1 MSTIDNLRQWWRS
14 RELREQRMLA
24 VMFVAVAAFA
34 LWFGVV
40 APLQHMRD
48 AARDRHDSAAA
59 DLHEVT
65 QAVDTITALQARNPG
80 LPTTGDAFARAILDA
95 AASAQVPVS
104 RQRTGDAGMLEIGID
119 AVAAPA
125 LLGWLDA
132 LIQQHGIAPQG
143 LDISERNGSLQVQ
156 ASFRAP
162 PP

>member
-1 MSTIDNLRQWWRS
+1 MSTIDNLRQWWQS

-24 VMFVAVAAFA
+24 MMFVAVAAFA

-48 AARDRHDSAAA
+48 AARDRRDSAAA
-59 DLHEVT
+59 DLQEVT
-65 QAVDTITALQARNPG
+65 QAVDAITALQARNPG
-80 LPTTGDAFARAILDA
+80 LPTGDAFTSAILDT
-95 AASAQVPVS
+95 AASTQVPVS

-132 LIQQHGIAPQG
+132 LIQQHGIAPQA